1 MADQIFFEDVREGDE
16 LPPLEKHPT
25 TTQLVQWAAAVGDFY
40 PLHYDKDFA
49 NRAGQA
55 TVVIH
60 GPLKHAFMAD
70 MLCRWMGPHGRIKRW
85 AASYRG
91 IDGPDGT
98 FIVKGRVAK
107 KSQEGGE
114 NRVELEVWGENGQ
127 GEKTTPGS
135 ATVILPSRG

>member
-16 LPPLEKHPT
+16 LPALEKRPT

-40 PLHYDKDFA
+40 PVHYDKDFA
-49 NRAGQA
+49 NRAGLA
-55 TVVIH
+55 TVILH

-70 MLCRWMGPHGRIKRW
+70 LISRWMGPRGRIKRW

-91 IDGPDGT
+91 TDAPGGT

-107 KSQEGGE
+107 KYREGGE
-114 NRVELEVWGENGQ
+114 NRVELEVWGENGA